1 MRRPIRRALVLAIA
15 ILVVLAAITPMAFRY
30 LQGASLI
37 VRAAGLHGTWPDRLA
52 RWNVHEFTA
61 RDVTVPSRSGP
72 LRARLYVP
80 AGRVVRTL
88 VLTPGVHADGMDEP
102 RLAKF
107 ARDFA
112 TSGLAVLTPELPD
125 LLSYQVTPRLADQ
138 IEDAASWVIGQPELA
153 PDGLVGLVGISF
165 AGGLS
170 VVAAGREGI
179 RDRVAYVM
187 SFGGHGDLARTLR
200 YLCTGLQPDGTV
212 RTPHDYG
219 VVVILMNA
227 APFVVP
233 LEQVEPLRAG
243 IRIFMKAS
251 HVDMVDK
258 DAAAGIFREAIDLEP
273 SLPEPART
281 YLHWVN
287 TRDVKQLGTLLLPI
301 IDKTTV
307 SPALSPERSPAPRRR
322 ALLLHGADDNVVP
335 AVEATLL
342 ARYLE
347 SQGTPTTA
355 LVTSLI
361 THAEIDRPP
370 TMMDVVRLVDFW
382 SRLLK

>member
-1 MRRPIRRALVLAIA
+1 MI
-15 ILVVLAAITPMAFRY
+15 PMAFRY
-30 LQGASLI
+30 LRGASLI
-37 VRAAGLHGTWPDRLA
+37 VRAAGLHGTWEDRLA

-61 RDVTVPSRSGP
+61 REVTVPSREGP

-80 AGRVVRTL
+80 AGRVERTI
-88 VLTPGVHADGMDEP
+88 VLTPGVHAEGLDEP

-125 LLSYQVTPRLADQ
+125 LLDYQVTPRLADQ
-138 IEDAASWVIGQPELA
+138 IEDAAAWVLDQRELA
-153 PDGLVGLVGISF
+153 PDGRVGLVGISF

-170 VVAAGREGI
+170 VVAAGRERI
-179 RDRVAYVM
+179 RDRIAYVM
-187 SFGGHGDLARTLR
+187 SFGGHGDLGRTMR
-200 YLCTGLQPDGTV
+200 YLCTGIQPDGTL
-212 RTPHDYG
+212 RPPHDYG

-233 LEQVEPLRAG
+233 PEQVEPLRDG
-243 IRIFMKAS
+243 IRTFMRAS
-251 HVDMVDK
+251 HIDMVDK
-258 DAAAGIFREAIDLEP
+258 ARAARVFEEAIAMEP

-287 TRDVKQLGTLLLPI
+287 TRDVAKLGALLLPLI
-301 IDKTTV
+301 ERATV
-307 SPALSPERSPAPRRR
+307 SPALSPERSPAPVHR

-335 AVEATLL
+335 AMETTLL

-370 TMMDVVRLVDFW
+370 TTMEVLRIVDFW